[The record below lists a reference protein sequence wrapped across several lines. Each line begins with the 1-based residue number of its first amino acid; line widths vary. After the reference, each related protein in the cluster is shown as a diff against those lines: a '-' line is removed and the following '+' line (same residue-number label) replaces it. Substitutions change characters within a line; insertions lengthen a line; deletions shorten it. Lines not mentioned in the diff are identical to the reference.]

1 MARSRAVDELLS
13 AGRAALDQ
21 LSRGRQGREQLQALE
36 GLFTEEDIPVDA
48 LLRGVDLDQ
57 IRMLARMMDNE
68 GSFVDVAKQVHN
80 QARGLGVD
88 PRHLEVLDAGAG
100 AGLVRPVMDIYH
112 ETPIPAAFRP
122 QDAASLSDMIRE
134 ISQRRAARVL
144 PVESLDDSLNVWRTF
159 NYPGH
164 GPGKRSGVL
173 STTYREPYDLEG
185 YTAYRPRF
193 RDLLTFDQPFWNMG
207 EREAQF
213 AADTLPTVGS
223 M

>member
-1 MARSRAVDELLS
+1 MLS

-21 LSRGRQGREQLQALE
+21 LSRSRQGREQLQSLS
-36 GLFTEEDIPVDA
+36 GLFVDEDIPVNA
-48 LLRGVDLDQ
+48 LMRGTDLEK
-57 IRMLARMMDNE
+57 IRLLARMMDNE

-80 QARGLGVD
+80 QALGLGVD
-88 PRHLEVLDAGAG
+88 PRHLQVLDAGAG
-100 AGLVRPVMDIYH
+100 SGLVRPVMDIWH

-134 ISQRRAARVL
+134 ISQRRAAREL
-144 PVESLDDSLNVWRTF
+144 PIESLDDSLNVWRTF

-173 STTYREPYDLEG
+173 STTYDEPYDLAG

-193 RDLLTFDQPFWNMG
+193 RDMLTFDRPFWNMG
-207 EREAQF
+207 ENEAQF
-213 AADTLPTVGS
+213 AASTLPRSGYR
-223 M
+223 